1 MGTPARIGA
10 AIGDELK
17 ITRVNYDGDPE
28 SMLTVLG
35 LLIQRDGI
43 EIVATT
49 LTDSAEW
56 RELDPTAL
64 IPTER
69 EDLLTVIG
77 YGTAY
82 TDGTRIKPDEPAD
95 EEFAYF
101 LHQAAGVPL
110 VSVKVGAEE
119 PYLWAVGDPIPPRE
133 R

>member
-10 AIGDELK
+10 AVGDELK

-101 LHQAAGVPL
+101 LHQAVGVPL
-110 VSVKVGAEE
+110 VS
-119 PYLWAVGDPIPPRE
+119 IPPRE